1 MLPRS
6 SRWPPEACDEFSD
19 LSFLIVCKDQAE
31 VDYYWTRLLADG
43 GKESMCGW
51 LKDKYGLSC

>member
-19 LSFLIVCKDQAE
+19 LSFLFVCKDQAE

-43 GKESMCGW
+43 G
-51 LKDKYGLSC
+51 